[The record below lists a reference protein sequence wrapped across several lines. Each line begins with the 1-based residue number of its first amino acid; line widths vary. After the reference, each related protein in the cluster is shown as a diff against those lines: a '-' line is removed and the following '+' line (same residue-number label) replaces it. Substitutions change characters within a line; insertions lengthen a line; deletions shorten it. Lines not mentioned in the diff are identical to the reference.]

1 MQFSLDSG
9 ECFGKKNK
17 NTLGASEMQGWGIQA
32 RCSFPEKKN
41 VSQINLI
48 ISVIE
53 TSILANSFFVP
64 YLP

>member
-1 MQFSLDSG
+1 
-9 ECFGKKNK
+9 
-17 NTLGASEMQGWGIQA
+17 MQGWGIQA
-32 RCSFPEKKN
+32 RCSFPEKKKN

-53 TSILANSFFVP
+53 TSILANCFFVP